1 MDITRFMP
9 NIYFLGFKTGQAVQY
24 LSTVSLSSLEF
35 DKVVHV
41 IYDFPELYGHWW
53 WNLVKNDPI
62 HVLVE
67 TTLVVSI
74 LFVLFFRSKDWKE
87 TEEYLS
93 KKEEE
98 ELLREWKLHGRASL
112 TPTSPSEDSAKTTAT
127 AGSNNTAAGANTS
140 TSSTST
146 KAPHKQEVV
155 VHKVHGP
162 YMDVSVLEHG
172 PHTATVAPTAASA
185 ARTMA
190 KNIVKATT
198 SKKQSKQQQ
207 QSQQP
212 PSEDV
217 FTVLNFA
224 TYDYLGMSSNQPA
237 VRQAADEAL
246 NVYGCGSCGPRGFYG
261 TIDAHL
267 KLEQEFA
274 KFLHVDGAILYSDG
288 ASACASTVA
297 AFARRG
303 DLIVADEGI
312 YEPLKTGINLSRA
325 HVQWF
330 QHNDMDDLRNVLT
343 KIQAQDRKMKRPIN
357 AQRRFLV
364 VEGLYKHTGT
374 IVPLKELVKLKHE
387 FSYRL
392 ILDESN
398 SFGTLGKT
406 GRGVHE
412 LFDCKLMHDVEIT
425 TISMENAMGAI
436 GGITVGTEEVVEH
449 QRLSGSGYCFSAS
462 SPPFTATAAVESLSL
477 LESKRDQ
484 TLVQLQDNVSY
495 LHYKLTQLC
504 HVQLED
510 VMLVT
515 SAPLSPIVFVQI
527 ADIPETR
534 DLDEFL
540 FLKEVVQECLL
551 HGKNKNGMACVVV
564 SSPPGIRIT
573 VTAAHTHEHLDNC
586 LRIFSESVEAVLSRT
601 H

>member
-1 MDITRFMP
+1 M
-9 NIYFLGFKTGQAVQY
+9 
-24 LSTVSLSSLEF
+24 
-35 DKVVHV
+35 
-41 IYDFPELYGHWW
+41 
-53 WNLVKNDPI
+53 
-62 HVLVE
+62 
-67 TTLVVSI
+67 
-74 LFVLFFRSKDWKE
+74 
-87 TEEYLS
+87 
-93 KKEEE
+93 
-98 ELLREWKLHGRASL
+98 
-112 TPTSPSEDSAKTTAT
+112 
-127 AGSNNTAAGANTS
+127 
-140 TSSTST
+140 
-146 KAPHKQEVV
+146 
-155 VHKVHGP
+155 
-162 YMDVSVLEHG
+162 
-172 PHTATVAPTAASA
+172 
-185 ARTMA
+185 
-190 KNIVKATT
+190 
-198 SKKQSKQQQ
+198 
-207 QSQQP
+207 
-212 PSEDV
+212 
-217 FTVLNFA
+217 
-224 TYDYLGMSSNQPA
+224 
-237 VRQAADEAL
+237 
-246 NVYGCGSCGPRGFYG
+246 
-261 TIDAHL
+261 
-267 KLEQEFA
+267 
-274 KFLHVDGAILYSDG
+274 DGAILYSDG

-462 SPPFTATAAVESLSL
+462 SPPFTATAAVESLTL